1 LTPIRRRKIAMLAPL
16 PPTRSGI
23 ARHSQATARAIVSR
37 DDCDVRIWSFR
48 RQYPAWLYP
57 GDSETSVD
65 LVAPEDL
72 TVSRDL
78 DGVNPLSWWRCLHE
92 IRAWKPDLVIY
103 PVWTFFVAP
112 ALRIILGGIR
122 RSGIETCAIVHNAF
136 DHEARWW
143 KNRLNLMAMVPATRF
158 VTHNEALADQIR
170 LACPGRK
177 VSCFPH
183 PVFDDFPAAREILP
197 REAALEL
204 LFFGLVRPYKGLDVA
219 IRALKLS
226 GRQDCRLTIAGEFWH
241 GLEDCKAQIRDSG
254 LTDRIDLRPG
264 YATDALTASLFE
276 RADAVVL
283 PYRSVTGSG
292 IVPLACHYGRGVL
305 ASDLPG
311 LATTIRDGES
321 GILFPAADPVALAR
335 VISGLTRPETT
346 RLGQGAA
353 AFGKTLGWNKF
364 ARLVLDQGESADNGA
379 GKAR

>member
-1 LTPIRRRKIAMLAPL
+1 MTPTHRRRIAILAPL

-23 ARHSQATARAIVSR
+23 ARHSQAVARAIASR
-37 DDCDVRIWSFR
+37 GDCDVRVWSFR

-57 GDSETSVD
+57 GESETSAD
-65 LVAPEDL
+65 LAAPADL
-72 TVSRDL
+72 TASRDL
-78 DGVNPLSWWRCLHE
+78 DGVNPLTWWRCLQE

-112 ALRIILGGIR
+112 ALRFILGGIR

-143 KNRLNLMAMVPATRF
+143 KNRLILMAMVPATRF

-177 VSCFPH
+177 VTCFPV
-183 PVFDDFPAAREILP
+183 PVFDDFPAVREILP

-219 IRALKLS
+219 IRALELS
-226 GRQDCRLTIAGEFWH
+226 GRQDCRLTIAGEFWQ
-241 GLEDCKAQIRDSG
+241 GLEACKSLIRTAG
-254 LTDRIDLRPG
+254 LSDRIDLRPG
-264 YATDALTASLFE
+264 YASDALTASLFE
-276 RADAVVL
+276 RADAIVL

-292 IVPLACHYGRGVL
+292 IVPLAYHYGRGVL

-311 LATTIRDGES
+311 LAETIRDGES

-335 VISGLTRPETT
+335 VISGLTRHETT
-346 RLGQGAA
+346 KLGQGAA
-353 AFGKTLGWNKF
+353 AFGKDLSWEKF
-364 ARLVLDQGESADNGA
+364 ARLVLDQVESADRGS
-379 GKAR
+379 GQTS